1 MKKILFCLLFLG
13 NYTLWAFPNKFLND
27 SFFSEDSLEI
37 SNSPQLVGQLKRQ
50 GHYVM
55 SVAINKYSIQYATG
69 GVDNNIIIWDASD
82 RSFVNIL
89 KGHKSPVLTLDFS
102 PDSRFL
108 ASGSKDNSIR
118 YWDILSAETKF
129 KLDGHDGSISEV
141 KFSPDGYKLA
151 SASADRTIKIW
162 DLDEQACL
170 VTIGGYNEAITD
182 IAFSPDGQY
191 IAAVSADKS
200 LRIFGAESG
209 EKIAVIKNAHKQYAR
224 RVTFSPNGKM
234 IASAGDGGNIKVWNL
249 ENLQDEETLPEY
261 TVKAH
266 TGWIQSLEYASN
278 GKFLVSGGHDG
289 KIKIWDVQND
299 EPELSDRTFELPKN
313 THRNI
318 IYDLAF
324 SYDGKTLISA
334 EYKNYA
340 EVWDLAHLEVEPLK
354 IERVLAQSRGGTSD
368 TDEDNEDFDLAGFD
382 PTVSGKNYLL
392 VIGVDKYTKWNKLH
406 NAVKDAKDVKTMLQ
420 KKYGFQASETV
431 ELYDNAVTK
440 KNLYRTFEDL
450 MDKISGKDNL
460 VIYYSGHGE
469 YNARFKQGFWVPYDA
484 DTDNRA
490 TYFSNTELL
499 DFLGEMHAQHIFLVA
514 DACFSGAL
522 FSTRYKQTR
531 NQAVTDHSRWGL
543 TSGNKEEVSD
553 GLPNQNSPFAKILLK
568 KLNENQG
575 DLPVSE
581 LILHVMSTVKKDNSI
596 NQEPL
601 GEPLRLVGH
610 ESGEFVFKKK

>member
-1 MKKILFCLLFLG
+1 MKKIFLFINALFLSG
-13 NYTLWAFPNKFLND
+13 LVWAFPPEITP
-27 SFFSEDSLEI
+27 EDSLQMPTA
-37 SNSPQLVGQLKRQ
+37 PQRIGQLKRQ

-89 KGHKSPVLTLDFS
+89 KGHKSPVLALDFS

-108 ASGSKDNSIR
+108 ASGGKDNSIR

-129 KLDGHDGSISEV
+129 TLDGHDGSISEL
-141 KFSPDGYKLA
+141 KFSPDGDKLA
-151 SASADRTIKIW
+151 SSSADRTIKIW
-162 DLDEQACL
+162 DLGQQACL
-170 VTIGGYNEAITD
+170 VTIGGYDEAITD

-191 IAAVSADKS
+191 VAAVSADKS

-224 RVTFSPNGKM
+224 RVAFSPDGKF
-234 IASAGDGGNIKVWNL
+234 IASAGDDGNLKIWKF
-249 ENLQDEETLPEY
+249 EDLQNEGKSPEY
-261 TVKAH
+261 TIRAH
-266 TGWIQSLEYASN
+266 AGWVQSLEYSSN

-289 KIKIWDVQND
+289 KIKIWDIKSG
-299 EPELSDRTFELPKN
+299 EPELSDKSFDLPKS
-313 THRNI
+313 TTRNI

-340 EVWDLAHLEVEPLK
+340 EVWDLTHLDIEPLK
-354 IERVLAQSRGGTSD
+354 IERVLAQSRGGTSN
-368 TDEDNEDFDLAGFD
+368 TDEDEDLDLADFD
-382 PTVSGKNYLL
+382 PTASGKNYLL
-392 VIGVDKYTKWNKLH
+392 VIGVNDYTKWTKLN
-406 NAVKDAKDVKTMLQ
+406 NAVKDAKDVKNVLQ
-420 KKYGFQASETV
+420 QNYGFKASETK
-431 ELYDNAVTK
+431 ELYNEQVTK
-440 KNLYRTFEDL
+440 ANLYKVFEEL
-450 MDKISGKDNL
+450 MNKMTGKDNL

-484 DTDNRA
+484 ETDNRA
-490 TYFSNTELL
+490 SYFSNTELL

-522 FSTRYKQTR
+522 FSTRYKQTQ
-531 NQAVTDHSRWGL
+531 NQSITDHSRWGL

-553 GLPNQNSPFAKILLK
+553 GLPNENSPFAKILLK
-568 KLNENQG
+568 KLKENAG
-575 DLPVSE
+575 ELPVSE
-581 LILHVMSTVKKDNSI
+581 LVLHVMSAVKKDKNI